1 MVDPTLARIERPRW
15 TRWALLT
22 SGLYVLLVAWAE
34 PFFVRYPPAG
44 ALLLVGLLAAGV
56 AWRRPGG
63 SKAAWV
69 TILSAIISASAQIA
83 WLVTAW
89 YPAWAVALGFA
100 LVVAFSCFAG
110 FWKLSRTRR
119 RALRQERVTAST
131 RSLLS
136 TLRSVVNSLLVV
148 IAAVTSTVVLLV
160 AAAPAAVAIPIQ
172 AAAGQ
177 TPSFQPRGPEGA
189 VSVTANGDGLTS
201 DVRYGDEYPSSYLDI
216 YIADDD
222 ASVKRPTYI
231 YIHGGGWIGGTK
243 SDGDPNAPGGGFAVT
258 TDPVL
263 DGGFN
268 FVSLDYGLAPT
279 VKYPTQVKQVSQAVS
294 FLQQNAE
301 QYGLNMSDVVIGGG
315 SAGGQLA
322 GQFANIQTNPTYAAS
337 LGVEPVIGDA
347 LRAVML
353 DSPALELEKTG
364 ETQTPQPVKD
374 LIFGLSARSYVGT
387 SAALI
392 EEASVTNHVTA
403 DFPATFIADGN
414 TGTFPD
420 QAENLHERLD
430 QLGVTNAVD
439 VPPASSAIL
448 GHGYMA
454 MPGKWTDTYNE
465 KKLAFLSAL
474 GL

>member
-201 DVRYGDEYPSSYLDI
+201 DVQYGDEYPSSYLDI
-216 YIADDD
+216 YIAEND

-315 SAGGQLA
+315 SAGGQLS

>member
-201 DVRYGDEYPSSYLDI
+201 DVQYGDENPSSYLDI
-216 YIADDD
+216 YIAEND

>member
-34 PFFVRYPPAG
+34 PFFVRYPRGSLAPRGLAG
-44 ALLLVGLLAAGV
+44 RRCGLAP
-56 AWRRPGG
+56 PGG

-89 YPAWAVALGFA
+89 YPAWAVALGVA

-110 FWKLSRTRR
+110 FWKLSRTHR
-119 RALRQERVTAST
+119 RALGQERASVST
-131 RSLLS
+131 RSLL
-136 TLRSVVNSLLVV
+136 TILRSVVSTLLVV
-148 IAAVTSTVVLLV
+148 IAAVTSAVVLLV

-201 DVRYGDEYPSSYLDI
+201 DVRYGDEYPSSFLDI

-337 LGVEPVIGDA
+337 IGVEPVIGDA